1 MNGDAERVDCPIVRF
16 VSHQWIG
23 EPERAA
29 DTFGELQEKRASP
42 CGLTRKQIVL
52 KHDPKAWEEG
62 FSAGESRVRIPLR
75 CPYPAGTTQAWS
87 WHSGHVEGDA
97 KREGYS
103 YSRGALSRVP
113 PSRGPI
119 IP

>member
-1 MNGDAERVDCPIVRF
+1 M
-16 VSHQWIG
+16 G

-29 DTFGELQEKRASP
+29 DTFRSLRGKEESSRGVA
-42 CGLTRKQIVL
+42 RRQIVP
-52 KHDPKAWEEG
+52 KNDPKAWEEG

-87 WHSGHVEGDA
+87 WHSGYVEGDA
-97 KREGYS
+97 KRQGYS
-103 YSRGALSRVP
+103 YSRGELSKGP
-113 PSRGPI
+113 LSHGPI

>member
-1 MNGDAERVDCPIVRF
+1 MTLKALIVRF
-16 VSHQWIG
+16 ASRLRIG

-29 DTFGELQEKRASP
+29 DTFSELRGKEESP
-42 CGLTRKQIVL
+42 CGLARKQIVL

-87 WHSGHVEGDA
+87 WRSGHVEGDA
-97 KREGYS
+97 KRQGYS
-103 YSRGALSRVP
+103 YSRGALSKGP
-113 PSRGPI
+113 PSRGSI
-119 IP
+119 IVYQGP

>member
-1 MNGDAERVDCPIVRF
+1 MNSDAESVDCSSAPRLRGRGIMLCRLQF
-16 VSHQWIG
+16 HFPG
-23 EPERAA
+23 EKE
-29 DTFGELQEKRASP
+29 ELSRGVA
-42 CGLTRKQIVL
+42 RKQIVL
-52 KHDPKAWEEG
+52 KHDPKAWQEG
-62 FSAGESRVRIPLR
+62 FKAGESRVRIPLR

-103 YSRGALSRVP
+103 YSRGALSKGP

-119 IP
+119 IV

>member
-1 MNGDAERVDCPIVRF
+1 MTPKALIVHFASRL
-16 VSHQWIG
+16 WIG

-29 DTFGELQEKRASP
+29 DILRSLRGKEESS
-42 CGLTRKQIVL
+42 CGVARKQIVL

-87 WHSGHVEGDA
+87 LHSGHVEGDA
-97 KREGYS
+97 KRQGYS
-103 YSRGALSRVP
+103 YNRGSLSEGTAITRPMIV
-113 PSRGPI
+113 
-119 IP
+119 

>member
-16 VSHQWIG
+16 ASGQWIG
-23 EPERAA
+23 EPERVA
-29 DTFGELQEKRASP
+29 DTFSSLREKKESSRGGA
-42 CGLTRKQIVL
+42 RKQIVL

-62 FSAGESRVRIPLR
+62 FSAGENRVRIPLR

-97 KREGYS
+97 KRQGYS
-103 YSRGALSRVP
+103 YSRGALSNG

-119 IP
+119 IL